1 MPGGPAQEAQGF
13 ERKEMIL
20 QDSASPSLNKMNEL
34 RILSPTGGLG
44 YGFPEGSLE
53 EGLRR
58 KPHLIGVDAGSTD
71 PGPYYLGAGKPALSW
86 EATERDLELLL
97 KAQQKLGIP
106 FIIGSAGLS
115 GSQPGLDRTMDIIKD
130 IARERGF
137 RFKLAR
143 IGADM
148 DKEFLKRSLAN
159 GKIKTFELAKLLT
172 VEDIDRSERIV
183 SQMGMEPFIEALKM
197 GADVIVAGRAY
208 DPAVIAALPIMK
220 GFDPGLAIH
229 MGKILECG
237 GMAAEPSAGSDCML
251 GTIRQDHFLIEPLNK
266 KMRCTVASVSA
277 HTLYEKDNP
286 VKMLLPGGMLD
297 LTETTFDS
305 ISDRV
310 VRVAKTRFVKSS
322 QYTLKLEGATKVG
335 YRSIFIA
342 GARDPI
348 FIREVDNLAR
358 IVKESVERA
367 LPYRFG
373 EDYQLLFHIYGKD
386 GVMREWEPVKDIR
399 SHELGMVGE
408 VVGRT
413 QEIAHTICTYAHGV
427 MLHYPYKGRKSIA
440 GNLAF
445 LYSPSDFDLGEV
457 FEFNIYHLLE
467 VEDPVSLFPITLE
480 DV

>member
-1 MPGGPAQEAQGF
+1 L
-13 ERKEMIL
+13 ER
-20 QDSASPSLNKMNEL
+20 SFNKVDEL

-97 KAQQKLGIP
+97 KAQHELGIP

-115 GSQPGLDRTMDIIKD
+115 GAQPGLDRTIGIIKD
-130 IARERGF
+130 IAKRKGF

-143 IGADM
+143 IGADI
-148 DKEFLKRSLAN
+148 DKGFLKGSLEK
-159 GKIKTFELAKLLT
+159 GKVKTFELAKDLT
-172 VEDIDRSERIV
+172 AEDIDRSQRIV
-183 SQMGMEPFIEALKM
+183 AQMGMEPFIEALKM

-208 DPAVIAALPIMK
+208 DPAVLAALPMMK

-237 GMAAEPSAGSDCML
+237 GMAAEPSAGADCML
-251 GTIRQDHFLIEPLNK
+251 GTIRPDHFLIEPLNYHR
-266 KMRCTVASVSA
+266 RCTVASVSA

-297 LTETTFDS
+297 LTETTFDPVN
-305 ISDRV
+305 DRV
-310 VRVAKTRFVKSS
+310 VRVAKTKFTRSDP
-322 QYTLKLEGATKVG
+322 YTLKLEGAAKVG

-348 FIREVDNLAR
+348 FIREVDHLIE
-358 IVKESVERA
+358 IVKENLQRG
-367 LPYRFG
+367 LPYRSG
-373 EDYQLLFHIYGKD
+373 DDYQLLFHIYGKNA
-386 GVMREWEPVKDIR
+386 VMGEWESVGEVK
-399 SHELGMVGE
+399 SHELGIVGE
-408 VVGRT
+408 AVGRT
-413 QEIAHTICTYAHGV
+413 QEIAHAVCTYAHGV
-427 MLHYPYKGRKSIA
+427 MLHYPYEGRKSIA

-467 VEDPVSLFPITLE
+467 VEDPISLFPITLE

>member
-1 MPGGPAQEAQGF
+1 
-13 ERKEMIL
+13 
-20 QDSASPSLNKMNEL
+20 MNEL
-34 RILSPTGGLG
+34 RIVSPTGGLG
-44 YGFPEGSLE
+44 YGFPEESLK

-58 KPHLIGVDAGSTD
+58 NPHLIGVDAGSTD

-86 EATERDLELLL
+86 EAIERDLALLL
-97 KAQQKLGIP
+97 KARQKLGIP

-115 GSQPGLDRTMDIIKD
+115 GSQPGLDRTIDIIRD
-130 IARERGF
+130 IAKEKGF

-143 IGADM
+143 IGSDM
-148 DKEFLKRSLAN
+148 DKEYLKRSLKK
-159 GKIKTFELAKLLT
+159 GKIKTFELTKALT
-172 VEDIDRSERIV
+172 AEDIDRSERIV
-183 SQMGMEPFIEALKM
+183 AQMGMEPFIEALKM

-237 GMAAEPSAGSDCML
+237 GMAAEPSAGADCMF
-251 GTIRQDHFLIEPLNK
+251 GTIRHDHFLIEPLNRNRK
-266 KMRCTVASVSA
+266 CTVASASA

-286 VKMLLPGGMLD
+286 VKMLLPGGMID
-297 LTETTFDS
+297 LTETTFDPL
-305 ISDRV
+305 SDRV
-310 VRVAKTRFVKSS
+310 VRVAKTKFVKSN
-322 QYTLKLEGATKVG
+322 QYTLKLEGTKKVG

-348 FIREVDNLAR
+348 FIREVDHLIE
-358 IVKESVERA
+358 IVRENVERG
-367 LPYRFG
+367 LPYDPG

-386 GVMREWEPVKDIR
+386 GVMGEWESAKDIR
-399 SHELGMVGE
+399 SHELGIVGE
-408 VVGRT
+408 AVGRT
-413 QEIAHTICTYAHGV
+413 QEIAHAVCTYAHGV
-427 MLHYPYKGRKSIA
+427 MLHYPYEGRKAIS

-480 DV
+480 NV

>member
-1 MPGGPAQEAQGF
+1 LSDEF
-13 ERKEMIL
+13 SLERNP
-20 QDSASPSLNKMNEL
+20 DAMNEL

-44 YGFPEGSLE
+44 YGFPEESLE
-53 EGLRR
+53 EGLKRN
-58 KPHLIGVDAGSTD
+58 PHLIGVDAGSTD

-86 EATERDLELLL
+86 EAIERDLELLL
-97 KAQQKLGIP
+97 EARQKLGIP

-115 GSQPGLDRTMDIIKD
+115 GSQPGLDRTIDIIRD
-130 IARERGF
+130 IAKEKGF

-143 IGADM
+143 IGSDM
-148 DKEFLKRSLAN
+148 DKEYLKRSLKK
-159 GKIKTFELAKLLT
+159 GKIKTFELTKALT
-172 VEDIDRSERIV
+172 AEDIDRSERIV
-183 SQMGMEPFIEALKM
+183 AQMGMEPFIEALKM

-237 GMAAEPSAGSDCML
+237 GMAAEPSAGADCMF
-251 GTIRQDHFLIEPLNK
+251 GTIRHDHFLIEPLNRNRK
-266 KMRCTVASVSA
+266 CTVASASA

-286 VKMLLPGGMLD
+286 VKMLLPGGMID
-297 LTETTFDS
+297 LTETTFDPL
-305 ISDRV
+305 SDRV
-310 VRVAKTRFVKSS
+310 VRVAKTKFVKSN
-322 QYTLKLEGATKVG
+322 QYTLKLEGTKKVG

-348 FIREVDNLAR
+348 FIREVDHLIE
-358 IVKESVERA
+358 IVRENVERG
-367 LPYRFG
+367 LPYDPG

-386 GVMREWEPVKDIR
+386 GVMGEWESAKDIR
-399 SHELGMVGE
+399 SHELGIVGE
-408 VVGRT
+408 AVGRT
-413 QEIAHTICTYAHGV
+413 QEIAHAVCTYAHGV
-427 MLHYPYKGRKSIA
+427 MLHYPYEGRKAIS

-480 DV
+480 NV